1 MATPYFYINP
11 PFSRL
16 SRFSTK
22 ILGTP
27 PQETEFFEGPIPH
40 AHPLGLRGRGGGSN
54 YVFKSQ
60 SSSTVKKMAAINV
73 ISLNKTDVENF
84 PWKFLL
90 TPRRIRAFK
99 NAWLHLVA
107 LLLNFSWSRYKVNM
121 MGKTVNTSRIFCIE
135 FREWLCSHFCHRV
148 IDW

>member
-1 MATPYFYINP
+1 MQLNIKVIKKWQPPISISTPLFQGYPHFP
-11 PFSRL
+11 PKL
-16 SRFSTK
+16 WVP
-22 ILGTP
+22 P

-84 PWKFLL
+84 P
-90 TPRRIRAFK
+90 
-99 NAWLHLVA
+99 
-107 LLLNFSWSRYKVNM
+107 
-121 MGKTVNTSRIFCIE
+121 
-135 FREWLCSHFCHRV
+135 
-148 IDW
+148 